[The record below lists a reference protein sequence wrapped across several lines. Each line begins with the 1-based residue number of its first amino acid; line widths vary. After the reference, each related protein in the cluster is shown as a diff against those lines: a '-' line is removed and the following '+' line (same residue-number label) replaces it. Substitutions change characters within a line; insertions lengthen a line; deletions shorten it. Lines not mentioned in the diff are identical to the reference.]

1 LEPQPSYARHFQANT
16 IKKRRVISLQY
27 LGLRMIANPHLA
39 LEQGH
44 FVKAVMYMKY
54 MIAQANNGF

>member
-1 LEPQPSYARHFQANT
+1 
-16 IKKRRVISLQY
+16 
-27 LGLRMIANPHLA
+27 MIANPHLA

-54 MIAQANNGF
+54 MIAQADNGF